1 MGRCEGAGRTCRRGS
16 RCRIVAV
23 VLLVVL
29 AGLSGCGREDGVDV
43 ARPAEPSEAG
53 TPYAGPLYVG
63 LDDARNATD
72 RETGAA
78 GQIVQCTTRVTGDFR
93 PGRYEGG
100 ETGPTPKVGLQT
112 AFDEG
117 YIEGPQQGYLLERQE
132 GDRVLFTYRIDG
144 VVKVAT
150 VLLNGPA
157 QGAPAG
163 WHLESWARCD
173 PSEFR
178 DEELWADGWEI
189 WTDTEGRRVP
199 TYEVFSARGP
209 EHCDWTA
216 MTFLRLG
223 DNEEQ
228 AYVRRAWAEYVG
240 DHFAEPY
247 RAAVELPGDAID
259 TGYRREGRHLWLS
272 PDRKRAYVG
281 APGAGSVELWPRMT
295 QPLQCD

>member
-1 MGRCEGAGRTCRRGS
+1 MGGSEGALREYRRPMNS
-16 RCRIVAV
+16 RIVAV
-23 VLLVVL
+23 VLLVAL

-43 ARPAEPSEAG
+43 PRPVGPADAP

-63 LDDARNATD
+63 PDEARDSTD

-78 GQIVQCTTRVTGDFR
+78 GRIVQCTTRVVGNFR

-100 ETGPTPKVGLQT
+100 ETGRTPESGLQT
-112 AFDEG
+112 GLDEG
-117 YIEGPQQGYLLERQE
+117 FVVGPQQGYLLERQE
-132 GDRVLFTYRIDG
+132 GDRALFTYRTDG
-144 VVKVAT
+144 LVTMAV

-157 QGAPAG
+157 LGTPAG
-163 WHLESWARCD
+163 WHMESWARCN

-199 TYEVFSARGP
+199 TYEVVSARGP
-209 EHCDWTA
+209 EHCDWTT
-216 MTFLRLG
+216 MTFLTLG
-223 DNEEQ
+223 ENEEHP
-228 AYVRRAWAEYVG
+228 YVRRALAEYAG
-240 DHFAEPY
+240 DYFAEPY
-247 RAAVELPGDAID
+247 RGAVELPGDAVD

-281 APGAGSVELWPRMT
+281 APGGSVELWPRTT
-295 QPLQCD
+295 QPLWCA